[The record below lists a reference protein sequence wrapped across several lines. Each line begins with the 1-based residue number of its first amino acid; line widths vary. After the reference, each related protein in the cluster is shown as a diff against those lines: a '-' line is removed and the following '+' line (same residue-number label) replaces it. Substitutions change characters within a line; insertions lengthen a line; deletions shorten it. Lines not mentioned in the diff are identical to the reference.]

1 MFSRTRAA
9 RILGRCHA
17 AIGQHDFSV
26 SALDAGLEAAKVGE
40 LLFSESLVVRAR
52 ALVGKAAAAAG
63 ERSGSQWPAETGKQQ
78 GLHEVMERMAAAD
91 EGGRALQERLLL
103 HGM

>member
-26 SALDAGLEAAKVGE
+26 SAQDAGLEAAKVGE

-52 ALVGKAAAAAG
+52 ALVGKAH
-63 ERSGSQWPAETGKQQ
+63 ESESGGPHWPKQTGKQR
-78 GLHEVMERMAAAD
+78 LREVMNRMQGNPRLL
-91 EGGRALQERLLL
+91 EKLLL
-103 HGM
+103 HGTE